1 MTTSEHSSSERLIAL
16 MALRDTLSASI
27 TECESMR
34 DLPSLSREYR
44 AVMAEIALLAPPERK
59 GDAVD
64 EIAERR
70 ATRRAGAAKGST
82 RTKRP
87 G

>member
-1 MTTSEHSSSERLIAL
+1 MTTSEPLPDRLVAL
-16 MALRDTLSASI
+16 LALRDTLSASI
-27 TECESMR
+27 AECDSMR
-34 DLPSLSREYR
+34 DLASLSREYR
-44 AVMAEIALLAPPERK
+44 AVMAEIDALAPPEKK

-70 ATRRAGAAKGST
+70 AARRAGAAKGSA
-82 RTKRP
+82 RAQRP

>member
-1 MTTSEHSSSERLIAL
+1 MMTTSAPPSERLTAL
-16 MALRDTLSASI
+16 LALRDTLSASI

-44 AVMAEIALLAPPERK
+44 AVMAEISLLAPPERK

-70 ATRRAGAAKGST
+70 ATRRASAAKGSA
-82 RTKRP
+82 RAQRP